1 MKSAKYLTAYII
13 PALCI
18 LGLLKGGSAAYA
30 TVIFSFG
37 LIPLLEQFL
46 PKDTSNLQ
54 EEERD
59 DRLARKVF
67 DWLLYFNVPLVFGI
81 LGLFIYQLNTQYY
94 TTSEL
99 VGQVLSV
106 GIVLGVCGINVAHE
120 LGHRSNKMEQALS
133 KILLLPTLYQHFFI
147 EHNRGHHKHVAT
159 PLDPA
164 TARKG
169 EIVYT
174 FWLRSLWGSYGSAWH
189 LEKERL
195 ERGKLA
201 FWSFQNEMIR
211 FSIQQLIYI
220 ALVLVLTPSWQL
232 ALAVLTSGLIGVL
245 LLESINYVEHYGL
258 QRRLLDNGRYERV
271 QPHHSWNANYHLGRI
286 MLYELTRHSDHHYLA
301 NKKYQ
306 ILDHHEQAPVLP
318 LGYPAS
324 ILMALVPPL
333 WLVVMN
339 RELEK
344 VGA

>member
-18 LGLLKGGSAAYA
+18 FGLLKGGSAAYA

-46 PKDTSNLQ
+46 PQDTSNLQ

-81 LGLFIYQLNTQYY
+81 LGLLIYQLNTQYY

-174 FWLRSLWGSYGSAWH
+174 FWLRSLWGSYRSAWH

>member
-18 LGLLKGGSAAYA
+18 FGLLKGGSAAYA

-46 PKDTSNLQ
+46 PQDTSNLQ

-174 FWLRSLWGSYGSAWH
+174 FWLRSLWGSYRSAWH

-220 ALVLVLTPSWQL
+220 ALVFVLTPSWQL